1 MYFIGYDVGSS
12 SIKAS
17 LLDAESGKA
26 VAQATYPGREMK
38 ISAPAA
44 HWAEQN
50 PEDWWKYLIKATSKL
65 FSVSRIN
72 PKDVSAIGIAYQM
85 HGLVLV
91 DKNYQVLRPAII
103 WCDSRAVQYGN
114 QAFCD
119 IGEEKCLTSL
129 LNSPGNF
136 TASKLKWVKENEPEI
151 YQKIY
156 KIMLPGDYIAMKL
169 TGNINTTPSGLS
181 EAILWDFKENTTA
194 KFLLNYYGLDGEM
207 IPDIVPT
214 FSFQG
219 KLTKEAAEELN
230 LHTSV
235 EVSYRAGDQP
245 NNAFSLNVLEPGEIA
260 ATAGT
265 SGVIFGVS
273 DQAQFDPLSRVNTF
287 LHVNNS
293 LSTPRNG
300 VLLCIN
306 GVGIQYAWLKNLI
319 GAESYEELNKMA
331 SEVPAGAQGLLVHPF
346 GNGAE
351 RVLENRN
358 GGALISKINFN
369 IHNKKHL
376 TRAALEG
383 IVFTFYYGIDIM
395 KQAGIHADKIR
406 AGHSNLFLSN
416 VFATSLASI
425 SGAVI
430 ELFDTDGAQGAA
442 RGAGMGINFYKNP
455 SEAFSGLKLLEKIYP
470 DESLNKEYNEIY
482 KRWLKKL

>member
-26 VAQATYPGREMK
+26 VAQAAYPERELK
-38 ISAPAA
+38 INAPAA
-44 HWAEQN
+44 DWAEQN
-50 PEDWWKYLIKATSKL
+50 PEDWWKYLVQATKKL
-65 FSVSRIN
+65 FSNSNVN
-72 PKDVSAIGIAYQM
+72 PKDVRAIGIAYQM

-91 DKNYQVLRPAII
+91 DKDKQILRPAII
-103 WCDSRAVQYGN
+103 WCDSRAVKYGD

-151 YQKIY
+151 YRKIY
-156 KIMLPGDYIAMKL
+156 KVMLPGDYIAMKL

-194 KFLLNYYGLDGEM
+194 EFLLDYYGLDEEM
-207 IPDIVPT
+207 IPEVVQT

-230 LHTSV
+230 LHTTV

-293 LSTPRNG
+293 LSSPRNG
-300 VLLCIN
+300 VLLCLN
-306 GVGIQYAWLKNLI
+306 GVGIQYAWLKNLM
-319 GAESYEELNKMA
+319 GTGDYEMMNKMA
-331 SEVPAGAQGLLVHPF
+331 AEIPAGANGLFVYPF

-351 RVLENRN
+351 RVLENKN
-358 GGALISKINFN
+358 AGAAISNINFN

-383 IVFTFYYGIDIM
+383 IVFAFYYGIEIM
-395 KQAGIHADKIR
+395 KQTGTHADKIR
-406 AGHSNLFLSN
+406 AGYANLFLSK
-416 VFATSLASI
+416 VFSKSLASI

-430 ELFDTDGAQGAA
+430 ELFDTDGSQGAA
-442 RGAGMGINFYKNP
+442 RGAGLGINYYKNS

-470 DESLNKEYNEIY
+470 DEELNKKYNEIY
-482 KRWLKKL
+482 KRWLRIL

>member
-1 MYFIGYDVGSS
+1 MQIG
-12 SIKAS
+12 AP
-17 LLDAESGKA
+17 
-26 VAQATYPGREMK
+26 QAG
-38 ISAPAA
+38 
-44 HWAEQN
+44 WAEQN
-50 PEDWWKYLIKATSKL
+50 PEHWWEYLVQATKKL
-65 FSVSRIN
+65 LSDSGVNS
-72 PKDVSAIGIAYQM
+72 KDVKAIGVAYQM

-91 DKNYQVLRPAII
+91 DKDRQILRPAII
-103 WCDSRAVQYGN
+103 WCDSRAVKYGE

-119 IGEEKCLTSL
+119 IGEKKCLTSL

-136 TASKLKWVKENEPEI
+136 TASKLKWVRENEPEI
-151 YQKIY
+151 YRKIY

-181 EAILWDFKENTTA
+181 EAILWDFEENTKA
-194 KFLLNYYGLDGEM
+194 DFLLKYYGLDEGM

-214 FSFQG
+214 FSSQG
-219 KLTKEAAEELN
+219 KLTKEAAEQLN
-230 LHTSV
+230 LHTAV

-273 DQAQFDPLSRVNTF
+273 DQAQFDPRSRVNTF

-293 LSTPRNG
+293 LSNPRNG
-300 VLLCIN
+300 VLLCLN

-319 GAESYEELNKMA
+319 GSGDYELMNKMA
-331 SEVPAGAQGLLVHPF
+331 SEISAGADGLLVHPF

-351 RVLENRN
+351 RVLENKN
-358 GGALISKINFN
+358 AGATISNINFN

-383 IVFTFYYGIDIM
+383 IVFAFYYGIDIM
-395 KQAGIHADKIR
+395 KETGIHADKIR
-406 AGHSNLFLSN
+406 AGHANLFLSK
-416 VFATSLASI
+416 VFSKSLASI

-430 ELFDTDGAQGAA
+430 ELFDTDGSQGAA
-442 RGAGMGINFYKNP
+442 RGAGMGINYYRNA
-455 SEAFSGLKLLEKIYP
+455 SEAFSGLKLRETIYP
-470 DESLNKEYNEIY
+470 DKDLNKRYIEIY
-482 KRWLKKL
+482 KRWLKIL